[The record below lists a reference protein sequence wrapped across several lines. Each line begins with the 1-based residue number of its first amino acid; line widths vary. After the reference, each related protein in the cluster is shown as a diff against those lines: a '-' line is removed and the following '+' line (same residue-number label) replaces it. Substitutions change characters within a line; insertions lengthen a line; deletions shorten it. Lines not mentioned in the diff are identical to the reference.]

1 MAIGNFT
8 PEIWAS
14 KILSDYDKQFV
25 FGNVVNREYE
35 GEIRSFGDTVRIN
48 AVGPVSVGS
57 WTKDSTTM
65 AVHHSLIGLD
75 QTLVIDKADYFN
87 FFVDDIDRT
96 QNNPKV
102 MGEAMRKAAVALA
115 ETADARIAGLY
126 TDAGIV
132 MSTAEVGPTVV
143 TEKLAQMHQRLDENN
158 VPYDGRWI
166 VVPPWMYSNMLL
178 AGLGFNPSTNAGV
191 RNINATVS
199 YEAGRIGRVMGFDI
213 YMSNNLTEGPSHVS
227 TTPEHV
233 VMAGHRDAITFADQI
248 TSVEAY
254 RPETQFADAVK
265 GLHVY
270 GMKVVKPKALAY
282 MVSEYSTV

>member
-8 PEIWAS
+8 PEIWAA
-14 KILSDYDKQFV
+14 KIFSDYDKQFV

-35 GEIRSFGDTVRIN
+35 GDIRAYGDTVRIN
-48 AVGPVSVGS
+48 SLGPVSVGS

-65 AVHHSLIGLD
+65 TVQPLIGLD
-75 QTLVIDKADYFN
+75 MTMVIDKADYFH
-87 FFVDDIDRT
+87 FFVDDIDKA
-96 QNNPKV
+96 QNNPRV

-126 TDAGIV
+126 TEAGIV
-132 MSTAEVGPTVV
+132 MSTAEVGPTVI
-143 TEKLAQMHQRLDENN
+143 TEKLAVMHQKLDENN

-166 VVPPWMYSNMLL
+166 VVPPWFYSNMLL
-178 AGLGFNPSTNAGV
+178 AGLGFTPSTNAGV
-191 RNINATVS
+191 KNIDATAS

-213 YMSNNLTEGPSHVS
+213 YMSNNLAEGPSHVS
-227 TTPEHV
+227 TTPEHY

-270 GMKVVKPKALAY
+270 GLKVVQPKALAY

>member
-8 PEIWAS
+8 PEIWSA
-14 KILSDYDKQFV
+14 KIFSDYDKQFV

-35 GEIRSFGDTVRIN
+35 GEIRAFGDTVRIN
-48 AVGPVSVGS
+48 SLGPVTIGS
-57 WTKDSTTM
+57 YTKDSTSMT
-65 AVHHSLIGLD
+65 VQPLTGLD
-75 QTLVIDKADYFN
+75 QTLNIDKADYFH
-87 FFVDDIDRT
+87 FFVDDIDKA
-96 QNNPKV
+96 QNSPKV
-102 MGEAMRKAAVALA
+102 MGEAMRKAAVGLA

-126 TDAGIV
+126 TEAGIV

-143 TEKLAQMHQRLDENN
+143 VEKLAQIHQKLDENN

-166 VVPPWMYSNMLL
+166 VVPPWFYSNMLL
-178 AGLGFNPSTNAGV
+178 AGLGFQPSTNMGI
-191 RNINATVS
+191 RNIDATAS
-199 YEAGRIGRVMGFDI
+199 YEAGRIGRVMGFTI

-227 TTPEHV
+227 TTPEHY

-254 RPETQFADAVK
+254 RPELQFADAVK

-270 GMKVVKPKALAY
+270 GMKVVQPKALAY

>member
-8 PEIWAS
+8 PEIWAA
-14 KILSDYDKQFV
+14 KIFSDYDKEFV

-35 GEIRSFGDTVRIN
+35 GDIRAYGDTVRIN
-48 AVGPVSVGS
+48 ALGPVSVGS

-65 AVHHSLIGLD
+65 TVQPLIGLD
-75 QTLVIDKADYFN
+75 QTLVIDKADYFH
-87 FFVDDIDRT
+87 FFVDDVDKA

-126 TDAGIV
+126 TEAGIV
-132 MSTAEVGPTVV
+132 MTTQVTGPSVV
-143 TEKLAQMHQRLDENN
+143 VEGLARFHQKLDENN
-158 VPYDGRWI
+158 VPYNGRWL
-166 VVPPWMYSNMLL
+166 VVPPWYYSNMLL
-178 AGLGFNPSTNAGV
+178 GGLGFAPSTNSGV
-191 RNINATVS
+191 KNIDATNS
-199 YEAGRIGRVMGFDI
+199 YEAGRLGRVMGFDI

-227 TTPEHV
+227 TTPEHY

-248 TSVEAY
+248 ASVEAY
-254 RPETQFADAVK
+254 RPELQFADAVK

-270 GMKVVKPKALAY
+270 GMKCVQPKALAY
-282 MVSEYSTV
+282 QVSQYSTV